1 MDRNVIK
8 PKNLFPISAILLLS
22 VIIWNINLH
31 AQTKTEGFSS
41 EVKFEKAGSQPLKG
55 RYLECRRVVVG
66 PWVHQPKEYEGY
78 NGFVGWPGLT
88 RLKSGRLLLTFSS
101 GYWHASPPLTEE
113 ILKDEKARKQFE
125 AWHKIGMPFIN
136 APRGGRTHIMYS
148 DDNGKT
154 WSDPQLLVD
163 TELDDR
169 HPTIIELDDGTWLCT
184 FFTFQLPHIAKAKYM
199 LSYDEGKTWTKP
211 KDLLDMVGLDGTG
224 GFANGPAIQLSDG
237 TVLIATNYRPSE
249 EQDKNVSDILVLR
262 SEDRGKTF
270 NVAAVLKKGYP
281 QYEPTMAELPNGQLL
296 LMTRLKGDI
305 YWSNDK
311 GKTWITSETGTGVR
325 MFEPHLIVLPNGIVA
340 NFHGGYNVS
349 GNQFDAA
356 AKSGKLR
363 LAGLSVILSSDNGHT
378 WHGPEEKIGYRVDPA
393 VYGSSSNPILLPDGT
408 IYVVYLRSGGHYPYD
423 ARTQALW
430 SIRVQ
435 INDSADG
442 IKLLPS
448 PGGADYRGGILFN
461 KSLPENK

>member
-1 MDRNVIK
+1 MNSNVIK
-8 PKNLFPISAILLLS
+8 LRNAFLIDALLFLS
-22 VIIWNINLH
+22 VFVWNITLN
-31 AQTKTEGFSS
+31 AQTTTE
-41 EVKFEKAGSQPLKG
+41 ELVKFDKAGSQPLKG

-113 ILKDEKARKQFE
+113 ILKDEKVRKQFE

-148 DDNGKT
+148 DDSGKT
-154 WSDPQLLVD
+154 WSDPELLVD
-163 TELDDR
+163 TEWDDR
-169 HPTIIELDDGTWLCT
+169 HPRILELDDGTWFCT
-184 FFTFQLPHIAKAKYM
+184 FFTFQLPHVTKAKYM
-199 LSYDEGKTWTKP
+199 LSYDEGKTWTEP
-211 KDLLDMVGLDGTG
+211 KDLPG
-224 GFANGPAIQLSDG
+224 GAAGFSNGPAIQLSDG
-237 TVLIATNYRPSE
+237 TVLVVAGRHPPE
-249 EQDKNVSDILVLR
+249 EPVKSDIVVLR

-270 NVAAVLKKGYP
+270 KVAAILKKEYP
-281 QYEPTMAELPNGQLL
+281 QYEPTVAELPNGQLL

-311 GKTWITSETGTGVR
+311 GKTWITSEKGTGVR

-349 GNQFDAA
+349 GDQFDAA

-363 LAGLSVILSSDNGHT
+363 LGGLSVILSSDNGHT

-393 VYGSSSNPILLPDGT
+393 VYGSNSNPILLPDGT
-408 IYVVYLRSGGHYPYD
+408 IYIVYLRSGGHYPYD

-442 IKLLPS
+442 IRLLPS
-448 PGGADYRGGILFN
+448 PGGADFRGGILFY
-461 KSLPENK
+461 KSLPENR